1 MQLRRPDPFPNGL
14 DWTVLYDPSPEFEAS
29 PLSRCIWIKAVADL
43 SEIAPLLAPLRNHIQ
58 AVGIA
63 IPKTRADKTVEALSK
78 IGGCRIC
85 PIGAMQRPPLNWSH
99 DGQKRLLPLLRFVD
113 WK

>member
-1 MQLRRPDPFPNGL
+1 MPCQHDISISLYAITQACPLSDPFPNGL

-63 IPKTRADKTVEALSK
+63 IPKTRADKNSRSLE
-78 IGGCRIC
+78 
-85 PIGAMQRPPLNWSH
+85 
-99 DGQKRLLPLLRFVD
+99 
-113 WK
+113 